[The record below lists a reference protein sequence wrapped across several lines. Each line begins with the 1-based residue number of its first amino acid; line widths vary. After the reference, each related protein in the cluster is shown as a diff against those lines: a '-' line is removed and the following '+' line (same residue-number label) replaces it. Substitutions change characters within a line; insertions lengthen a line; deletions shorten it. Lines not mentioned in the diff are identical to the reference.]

1 MTATNAESESKSNP
15 RDRLLEA
22 AAALA
27 YRDGVGIG
35 VEALCKAAGVS
46 KRSMY
51 QLFTSKDEL
60 LAASLE
66 RRAAANGGE
75 RLVPPADSPLPP
87 RAQILYVFERLQ
99 EQALLSEYKGCPYLA
114 MQVELKDTEH
124 PASIVGRRVKH
135 DLEVFFR
142 HEAEQGGAADPEFLG
157 RQLILVFDGASAR
170 AGIRADD
177 VQGLATVMVGT
188 LLDAAGV
195 R

>member
-15 RDRLLEA
+15 RDRLLDA
-22 AAALA
+22 AASLA
-27 YRDGVGIG
+27 YRDGVGVG
-35 VEALCKAAGVS
+35 VEALCKAAAVS

-66 RRAAANGGE
+66 RRAAARGAG
-75 RLVPPADSPLPP
+75 LVPPADSPLAP
-87 RAQILYVFERLQ
+87 RARILYVFERLQ
-99 EQALLSEYKGCPYLA
+99 EQALLPEYKGCPYLA

-124 PASIVGRRVKH
+124 PASVVGRRVKH
-135 DLEVFFR
+135 DLELFFR
-142 HEAEQGGAADPEFLG
+142 REAERGGAADPEFVG

-170 AGIRADD
+170 AGVRADD
-177 VQGLATVMVGT
+177 VQGLATAMVGT

>member
-22 AAALA
+22 AATLA
-27 YRDGVGIG
+27 YRDGVGVG

-51 QLFTSKDEL
+51 QMFTSKDEL

-66 RRAAANGGE
+66 RRAAARGAG
-75 RLVPPADSPLPP
+75 LVPPADSPLPP
-87 RAQILYVFERLQ
+87 RARILYVFERLQ
-99 EQALLSEYKGCPYLA
+99 EQALLPEYKGCPYLA

-124 PASIVGRRVKH
+124 PASVVGRRVKH
-135 DLEVFFR
+135 DLELYFR
-142 HEAEQGGAADPEFLG
+142 REAERGGAADPEFLG

-177 VQGLATVMVGT
+177 VQGLATAMVGT